1 MKAILK
7 VSNMNKRIY
16 LEVSNELNRFI
27 KKCIDNNINL
37 YNISYKKDKIIVLID
52 VKDYLKIKRLNYYSK
67 ISVVK
72 YDGLLNIKKII
83 KDNIFYI
90 SVILLSFIWMNLLTN
105 YIVDIKIIH
114 SNSGIRRLLKEE
126 LDKNNVKRFSL
137 AYSFEELDNI
147 TKKILAD
154 NKNNLEWVSIK
165 KDGMKYIVRAE
176 ERIIK
181 NEEVSDKPRDIVA
194 SKDAYITKVISSKGN
209 VLVRQGEYVKKGT
222 VLISGKITLYED
234 VKGVTSASGSVYG
247 NVWYECTVETPKE
260 ISSER
265 LTGRKRYNLNV
276 GNKILLRNK
285 YQNFRQ
291 KNIREIKIFG
301 LKIKFYREE
310 EVEIIKTKTDD
321 EYALNRLK
329 EEFDKKLNGK
339 GVIIYQKVLKKE
351 ENNSTIKYRVFIITN
366 ELINAYSYF
375 EDSDIND
382 TNQSN

>member
-1 MKAILK
+1 M
-7 VSNMNKRIY
+7 SNMNKRIY

-37 YNISYKKDKIIVLID
+37 YNISYVKDKMVVLID

-67 ISVVK
+67 IRVVK

-83 KDNIFYI
+83 KDNMFYI
-90 SVILLSFIWMNLLTN
+90 SVIFLSFIWMNLLTN

-114 SNSGIRRLLKEE
+114 SNNGIRRLLKEE
-126 LDKNNVKRFSL
+126 LDKNNIKKFSL

-181 NEEVSDKPRDIVA
+181 SEVVSDKPRDIIA

-291 KNIREIKIFG
+291 KNIKEIKIFG

-321 EYALNRLK
+321 EYALRRLK

-375 EDSDIND
+375 EESDIND

>member
-1 MKAILK
+1 M
-7 VSNMNKRIY
+7 SNMNKRIY

-67 ISVVK
+67 IRVVK

-83 KDNIFYI
+83 KDNMFYI
-90 SVILLSFIWMNLLTN
+90 SVIFLSFIWMNLLTN
-105 YIVDIKIIH
+105 YIVDIEIIH

-126 LDKNNVKRFSL
+126 LDKNNVKKFSL

-147 TKKILAD
+147 TKRILAD

-181 NEEVSDKPRDIVA
+181 SEVVSDKPRDIVA

-321 EYALNRLK
+321 EYALRRLK

-375 EDSDIND
+375 EESDIND

>member
-1 MKAILK
+1 M
-7 VSNMNKRIY
+7 SNMNKRIY

-37 YNISYKKDKIIVLID
+37 YNITYKKDKIIVLID

-67 ISVVK
+67 IRVVK

-83 KDNIFYI
+83 KDNMFYI
-90 SVILLSFIWMNLLTN
+90 SVIFLSFIWMNLLTN
-105 YIVDIKIIH
+105 YIVDIEIIH

-126 LDKNNVKRFSL
+126 LDKNNIKKFSL

-181 NEEVSDKPRDIVA
+181 SEVVSDKPRDIVA
-194 SKDAYITKVISSKGN
+194 SKDAYITKVIGSKGN

-321 EYALNRLK
+321 EYALKRLK
-329 EEFDKKLNGK
+329 EELDKKLNGK

-375 EDSDIND
+375 EESDIND

>member
-1 MKAILK
+1 ML
-7 VSNMNKRIY
+7 NMNKRIY

-37 YNISYKKDKIIVLID
+37 YNISYGKDKMVVLID

-67 ISVVK
+67 IRVVK

-83 KDNIFYI
+83 KDNMFYI
-90 SVILLSFIWMNLLTN
+90 SVVFLSFIWMNLLTN
-105 YIVDIKIIH
+105 YIVDIEIIH
-114 SNSGIRRLLKEE
+114 SNSGIRRLLKKE
-126 LDKNNVKRFSL
+126 LDKNNIKKFSL

-181 NEEVSDKPRDIVA
+181 SEVVSDKPRDIVA

-310 EVEIIKTKTDD
+310 EVEIIKTKKDD

-339 GVIIYQKVLKKE
+339 GVIIYQKVLKKD

>member
-1 MKAILK
+1 M
-7 VSNMNKRIY
+7 SNMNKRIY

-67 ISVVK
+67 IRVVK

-83 KDNIFYI
+83 KDNMFYI
-90 SVILLSFIWMNLLTN
+90 SVIFLSFIWMNLLTN

-114 SNSGIRRLLKEE
+114 SNNGIRRLLKEE
-126 LDKNNVKRFSL
+126 LDKNNIKKFSL

-321 EYALNRLK
+321 EYALRRLK

>member
-1 MKAILK
+1 

-37 YNISYKKDKIIVLID
+37 YNISYVKDKMVVLID

-67 ISVVK
+67 IRVVK

-83 KDNIFYI
+83 KDNMFYI
-90 SVILLSFIWMNLLTN
+90 SVIFLSFIWMNLLTN
-105 YIVDIKIIH
+105 YIVDIEIIH

-126 LDKNNVKRFSL
+126 LDKNNVKKFSL

-181 NEEVSDKPRDIVA
+181 REVVSDKPRDIVA
-194 SKDAYITKVISSKGN
+194 SKDAYITKVIGSKGN

-301 LKIKFYREE
+301 LKIKFYKEE

-375 EDSDIND
+375 EESDIND

>member
-1 MKAILK
+1 M
-7 VSNMNKRIY
+7 SNMNKRIY

-37 YNISYKKDKIIVLID
+37 YNISYVKDKMVVLID

-67 ISVVK
+67 IRVVK

-83 KDNIFYI
+83 KDNMFYI
-90 SVILLSFIWMNLLTN
+90 SVIFLSFIWMNLLTN
-105 YIVDIKIIH
+105 YIVDIEIIH

-181 NEEVSDKPRDIVA
+181 SEEVSDKPRDIVA
-194 SKDAYITKVISSKGN
+194 SKDAYITKVISNKGN

-247 NVWYECTVETPKE
+247 NVWYESVVEIPKE

-321 EYALNRLK
+321 EYALRRLK

-375 EDSDIND
+375 EESDIND

>member
-1 MKAILK
+1 
-7 VSNMNKRIY
+7 MNKRIY

-37 YNISYKKDKIIVLID
+37 YNISYVKDKMVVLID

-67 ISVVK
+67 IRVVK

-83 KDNIFYI
+83 KDNMFYI
-90 SVILLSFIWMNLLTN
+90 SVIFLSFIWMNLLTN
-105 YIVDIKIIH
+105 YIVDIEIIH

-126 LDKNNVKRFSL
+126 LDKNNIKKFSL

-181 NEEVSDKPRDIVA
+181 SEEVSDKPRDIVA
-194 SKDAYITKVISSKGN
+194 SKDAYITKVISNKGN

-247 NVWYECTVETPKE
+247 NVWYESVVEIPKE

-265 LTGRKRYNLNV
+265 LTGKKRYNLNV

-291 KNIREIKIFG
+291 KNIKEIKIFG

-375 EDSDIND
+375 EESDIND

>member
-1 MKAILK
+1 
-7 VSNMNKRIY
+7 MNKRIY

-67 ISVVK
+67 IRVVK

-83 KDNIFYI
+83 KDNMFYI
-90 SVILLSFIWMNLLTN
+90 SVIFLSFIWMNLLTN
-105 YIVDIKIIH
+105 YIVDIEIIH
-114 SNSGIRRLLKEE
+114 SNSGVRRLLKEE

-181 NEEVSDKPRDIVA
+181 SEVVSDKPRDIVA

-375 EDSDIND
+375 EESDIND

>member
-1 MKAILK
+1 M
-7 VSNMNKRIY
+7 SNMNKRIY

-67 ISVVK
+67 IRVVK

-83 KDNIFYI
+83 KDNMFYI
-90 SVILLSFIWMNLLTN
+90 SVIFLSFIWMNLLTN

-114 SNSGIRRLLKEE
+114 SNNGIRRLLKEE
-126 LDKNNVKRFSL
+126 LDKNNIKKFSL

-181 NEEVSDKPRDIVA
+181 SEVVSDKPRDIIA

-291 KNIREIKIFG
+291 KNIKEIKIFG
-301 LKIKFYREE
+301 FKIKFYREE

-375 EDSDIND
+375 EESDIND

>member
-1 MKAILK
+1 M
-7 VSNMNKRIY
+7 SNMNKRIY

-37 YNISYKKDKIIVLID
+37 YNISYVKDKMVVLID

-67 ISVVK
+67 IRVVK

-83 KDNIFYI
+83 KDNMFYI
-90 SVILLSFIWMNLLTN
+90 SVIFLSFIWMNLLTN
-105 YIVDIKIIH
+105 YIVDIEIIH

-181 NEEVSDKPRDIVA
+181 SEEVSDKPRDIVA
-194 SKDAYITKVISSKGN
+194 SKDAYITKVISNKGN

-247 NVWYECTVETPKE
+247 NVWYESVVEIPKE

-321 EYALNRLK
+321 EYALRRLK

>member
-1 MKAILK
+1 M
-7 VSNMNKRIY
+7 SNMNKRIY

-27 KKCIDNNINL
+27 KKCIDNSINL
-37 YNISYKKDKIIVLID
+37 YNISYKKDKMVVLID

-67 ISVVK
+67 IRVVK
-72 YDGLLNIKKII
+72 YDGMLNIKKII
-83 KDNIFYI
+83 KDNMFYI
-90 SVILLSFIWMNLLTN
+90 SVIFLSFIWMNLLTN
-105 YIVDIKIIH
+105 YIVDIEIIH

-181 NEEVSDKPRDIVA
+181 SEVVSDKPRDIVA

-339 GVIIYQKVLKKE
+339 GVIIYQKVLKKD

>member
-1 MKAILK
+1 M
-7 VSNMNKRIY
+7 SNMNKRIY

-37 YNISYKKDKIIVLID
+37 YNISYVKDKMVVLID

-67 ISVVK
+67 IRVVK

-83 KDNIFYI
+83 KDNMFYI
-90 SVILLSFIWMNLLTN
+90 SVIFLSFIWMNLLTN

-114 SNSGIRRLLKEE
+114 SNNGIRRLLKEE
-126 LDKNNVKRFSL
+126 LDKNNIKKFSL

-181 NEEVSDKPRDIVA
+181 SEVVSDKPRDIIA

-291 KNIREIKIFG
+291 KNIKEIKIFG
-301 LKIKFYREE
+301 FKIKFYREE

-321 EYALNRLK
+321 EYALRRLK

-375 EDSDIND
+375 EESDIND

>member
-1 MKAILK
+1 M
-7 VSNMNKRIY
+7 SNMNKRIY

-37 YNISYKKDKIIVLID
+37 YNISYVKDKMVVLID

-67 ISVVK
+67 IRVVK

-90 SVILLSFIWMNLLTN
+90 SVIFLSFIWMNLLTN
-105 YIVDIKIIH
+105 YIVDIEIIH

-181 NEEVSDKPRDIVA
+181 SEVVSDKPRDIVA

-339 GVIIYQKVLKKE
+339 GVIIYQKVLKKD

>member
-1 MKAILK
+1 
-7 VSNMNKRIY
+7 MNKRIY

-27 KKCIDNNINL
+27 KKCIDNSINL
-37 YNISYKKDKIIVLID
+37 YNISYKKDKMVVLID

-67 ISVVK
+67 IRVVK
-72 YDGLLNIKKII
+72 YDGMLNIKKII
-83 KDNIFYI
+83 KDNMFYI
-90 SVILLSFIWMNLLTN
+90 SVIFLSFIWMNLLTN
-105 YIVDIKIIH
+105 YIVDIEIIH

-181 NEEVSDKPRDIVA
+181 SEVVSDKPRDIVA

>member
-1 MKAILK
+1 M
-7 VSNMNKRIY
+7 SNMNKRIY

-27 KKCIDNNINL
+27 KKCIDNSINL
-37 YNISYKKDKIIVLID
+37 YNISYKKDKMVVLID

-67 ISVVK
+67 IRVVK
-72 YDGLLNIKKII
+72 YDGMLNIKKII
-83 KDNIFYI
+83 KDNMFYI
-90 SVILLSFIWMNLLTN
+90 SVIFLSFIWMNLLTN
-105 YIVDIKIIH
+105 YIVDIEIIH

-181 NEEVSDKPRDIVA
+181 SEVVSDKPRDIVA

>member
-1 MKAILK
+1 M
-7 VSNMNKRIY
+7 SNMNKRIY

-27 KKCIDNNINL
+27 KKCIDNSINL
-37 YNISYKKDKIIVLID
+37 YNITYKKDKIIVLID

-67 ISVVK
+67 IRVVK

-83 KDNIFYI
+83 KDNMFYI
-90 SVILLSFIWMNLLTN
+90 SVIFLSFIWMNLLTN
-105 YIVDIKIIH
+105 YIVDIEIIH

-181 NEEVSDKPRDIVA
+181 SEVVSDKPRDIVA

-339 GVIIYQKVLKKE
+339 GVIIYQKVLKKD

>member
-1 MKAILK
+1 
-7 VSNMNKRIY
+7 MNKRIY

-37 YNISYKKDKIIVLID
+37 YNISYVKDKMVVLID

-67 ISVVK
+67 IRVVK

-83 KDNIFYI
+83 KDNMFYI
-90 SVILLSFIWMNLLTN
+90 SVIFLSFIWMNLLTN
-105 YIVDIKIIH
+105 YIVDIEIIH

-181 NEEVSDKPRDIVA
+181 REVVSDKPRDIVA
-194 SKDAYITKVISSKGN
+194 SKDAYITKVIGSKGN

-247 NVWYECTVETPKE
+247 NVWYEGAVETPKE

-321 EYALNRLK
+321 EYALKRLK

-339 GVIIYQKVLKKE
+339 GVITYQKVLKKE

-375 EDSDIND
+375 EESDIND

>member
-1 MKAILK
+1 M
-7 VSNMNKRIY
+7 SNMNKRIY

-37 YNISYKKDKIIVLID
+37 YNISYVKDKMVVLID

-67 ISVVK
+67 IRVVK

-83 KDNIFYI
+83 KDNMFYI
-90 SVILLSFIWMNLLTN
+90 SVIFLSFIWMNLLTN
-105 YIVDIKIIH
+105 YIVDIEIIH

-181 NEEVSDKPRDIVA
+181 SEVVSDKPRDIIA

-301 LKIKFYREE
+301 LKINFYREE

-321 EYALNRLK
+321 EYALKRLK

>member
-1 MKAILK
+1 M
-7 VSNMNKRIY
+7 SNMNKRIY

-37 YNISYKKDKIIVLID
+37 YNISYVKDKMVVLID

-67 ISVVK
+67 IRVVK

-83 KDNIFYI
+83 KDNMFYI
-90 SVILLSFIWMNLLTN
+90 SVIFLSFIWMNLLTN
-105 YIVDIKIIH
+105 YIVDIEIIH

-181 NEEVSDKPRDIVA
+181 NEVVSDKPRDIVA
-194 SKDAYITKVISSKGN
+194 SKDAYITKVIGSKGN

-291 KNIREIKIFG
+291 KNIKEIKIFG
-301 LKIKFYREE
+301 LKIKFYMEE
-310 EVEIIKTKTDD
+310 EVEIVKTKTDD
-321 EYALNRLK
+321 EYALRRLK

>member
-1 MKAILK
+1 M
-7 VSNMNKRIY
+7 SNMNKRIY

-37 YNISYKKDKIIVLID
+37 YNISYVKDKMVVLID

-67 ISVVK
+67 IRVVK

-83 KDNIFYI
+83 KDNMFYI
-90 SVILLSFIWMNLLTN
+90 SVIFLSFIWMNLLTN
-105 YIVDIKIIH
+105 YIVDIEIIH

-181 NEEVSDKPRDIVA
+181 NEVVSDKPRDIVA
-194 SKDAYITKVISSKGN
+194 SKDAYITKVIGSKGN

-265 LTGRKRYNLNV
+265 LTGKKRYNLNV

>member
-1 MKAILK
+1 M
-7 VSNMNKRIY
+7 SNMNKRIY

-67 ISVVK
+67 IRVVK

-83 KDNIFYI
+83 KDNMFYI
-90 SVILLSFIWMNLLTN
+90 SVIFLSFIWMNLLTN
-105 YIVDIKIIH
+105 YIVDIEIIH

-126 LDKNNVKRFSL
+126 LDKNNVKKFSL

-147 TKKILAD
+147 TKRILAD

-181 NEEVSDKPRDIVA
+181 REVVSDKPRDIVA
-194 SKDAYITKVISSKGN
+194 SKDAYITKVIGSKGN

-301 LKIKFYREE
+301 LKIKFYKEE

-339 GVIIYQKVLKKE
+339 GVIIYQKVLKKD

>member
-1 MKAILK
+1 M
-7 VSNMNKRIY
+7 SNMNKRIY
-16 LEVSNELNRFI
+16 LEVSNEINRFI

-37 YNISYKKDKIIVLID
+37 YNISYVKDKMVVLID

-67 ISVVK
+67 IRVVK

-83 KDNIFYI
+83 KDNMFYI
-90 SVILLSFIWMNLLTN
+90 SVIFLSFIWMNLLTN
-105 YIVDIKIIH
+105 YIVDIEIIH

-181 NEEVSDKPRDIVA
+181 NEVVSDKPRDIVA
-194 SKDAYITKVISSKGN
+194 SKDAYITKVIGSKGN

-321 EYALNRLK
+321 EYALKRLK

-339 GVIIYQKVLKKE
+339 GVITYQKVLKKE

-375 EDSDIND
+375 EESDIND

>member
-1 MKAILK
+1 M
-7 VSNMNKRIY
+7 SNMNKRIY

-67 ISVVK
+67 IRVVK

-83 KDNIFYI
+83 KDNMFYI
-90 SVILLSFIWMNLLTN
+90 SVIFLSFIWLNLLTN
-105 YIVDIKIIH
+105 YIVDIEIIH

-126 LDKNNVKRFSL
+126 LDKNNVKKFSL

-181 NEEVSDKPRDIVA
+181 SEVVSDKPRDIVA

-247 NVWYECTVETPKE
+247 NVWYECAVETPKE
-260 ISSER
+260 ISNER

-329 EEFDKKLNGK
+329 EEFDKKLNEK

>member
-1 MKAILK
+1 
-7 VSNMNKRIY
+7 MNKRIY

-27 KKCIDNNINL
+27 KKCIDNSINL
-37 YNISYKKDKIIVLID
+37 YNISYKKDKMVVLID

-67 ISVVK
+67 IRVVK
-72 YDGLLNIKKII
+72 YDGMLNIKKII
-83 KDNIFYI
+83 KDNMFYI
-90 SVILLSFIWMNLLTN
+90 SVIFLSFIWMNLLTN
-105 YIVDIKIIH
+105 YIVDIEIIH

-181 NEEVSDKPRDIVA
+181 REVVSDKPRDIVA
-194 SKDAYITKVISSKGN
+194 SKDAYITKVIGSKGN

-321 EYALNRLK
+321 EYALRRLK

-375 EDSDIND
+375 EESDIND

>member
-1 MKAILK
+1 
-7 VSNMNKRIY
+7 MNKRIY
-16 LEVSNELNRFI
+16 LEVTNELNRFI

-37 YNISYKKDKIIVLID
+37 YNIIYKKDKMVVLID

-67 ISVVK
+67 IRVVK

-83 KDNIFYI
+83 KDNMFYI
-90 SVILLSFIWMNLLTN
+90 SVVFLSFIWMNLLTN
-105 YIVDIKIIH
+105 YIVDIEIIH
-114 SNSGIRRLLKEE
+114 SNSGVRRLLKEE

-137 AYSFEELDNI
+137 AYSFEELNNI

-181 NEEVSDKPRDIVA
+181 SEEVSDKPRDIVA
-194 SKDAYITKVISSKGN
+194 SKDAYITKVISNKGN

-247 NVWYECTVETPKE
+247 NVWYESVVEIPKE

-265 LTGRKRYNLNV
+265 LTGKKRYNLNV

-291 KNIREIKIFG
+291 KNIKEIKIFG

-321 EYALNRLK
+321 EYALRRLK

-339 GVIIYQKVLKKE
+339 GVITYQKVLKKE

>member
-1 MKAILK
+1 
-7 VSNMNKRIY
+7 MNKRIY

-37 YNISYKKDKIIVLID
+37 YNISYKKDKMVVLID

-67 ISVVK
+67 IRVVK

-83 KDNIFYI
+83 KDNMFYI
-90 SVILLSFIWMNLLTN
+90 SVIFLSFIWMNLLTN
-105 YIVDIKIIH
+105 YIVDIEIIH

-181 NEEVSDKPRDIVA
+181 SEVVSDKPRDIVA

>member
-1 MKAILK
+1 
-7 VSNMNKRIY
+7 MNKRIY

-37 YNISYKKDKIIVLID
+37 YNISYVKDKMVVLID

-67 ISVVK
+67 IRVVK

-83 KDNIFYI
+83 KDNMFYI
-90 SVILLSFIWMNLLTN
+90 SVIFLSFIWMNLLTN
-105 YIVDIKIIH
+105 YIVDIEIIH

-126 LDKNNVKRFSL
+126 LDKNNVKGFSL

-181 NEEVSDKPRDIVA
+181 SEEVSDKPRDIVA
-194 SKDAYITKVISSKGN
+194 SKDAYITKVISNKGN

-247 NVWYECTVETPKE
+247 NVWYESVVEIPKE

-265 LTGRKRYNLNV
+265 LTGKKRYNLNV

-291 KNIREIKIFG
+291 KNIKEIKIFG

-321 EYALNRLK
+321 EYALRRLK

-339 GVIIYQKVLKKE
+339 GVITYQKVLKKE

-375 EDSDIND
+375 EESDIND

>member
-1 MKAILK
+1 M
-7 VSNMNKRIY
+7 SNMNKRIY

-37 YNISYKKDKIIVLID
+37 YNISYVKDKMVVLID

-67 ISVVK
+67 IRVVK

-83 KDNIFYI
+83 KDNMFYI
-90 SVILLSFIWMNLLTN
+90 SVIFLSFIWMNLLTN
-105 YIVDIKIIH
+105 YIVDIEIIH

-126 LDKNNVKRFSL
+126 LDKNNVKKFSL

-181 NEEVSDKPRDIVA
+181 SEVVSDKPRDIVA
-194 SKDAYITKVISSKGN
+194 SKDAYITKVIGSKGN

-247 NVWYECTVETPKE
+247 NVWYECAVEIPKE
-260 ISSER
+260 ISNER

-321 EYALNRLK
+321 EYALRRLK

>member
-1 MKAILK
+1 M
-7 VSNMNKRIY
+7 SNMNKRIY
-16 LEVSNELNRFI
+16 LEVSNEINRFI

-37 YNISYKKDKIIVLID
+37 YNISYVKDKMVVLID

-67 ISVVK
+67 IRVVK

-83 KDNIFYI
+83 KDNMFYI
-90 SVILLSFIWMNLLTN
+90 SVIFLSFIWMNLLTN
-105 YIVDIKIIH
+105 YIVDIEIIH

-126 LDKNNVKRFSL
+126 LDKNNVKKFSL

-181 NEEVSDKPRDIVA
+181 SEVVSDKPRDIVA
-194 SKDAYITKVISSKGN
+194 SKDAYITKVIGSKGN

>member
-1 MKAILK
+1 VL
-7 VSNMNKRIY
+7 NMNKRIY

-37 YNISYKKDKIIVLID
+37 YNISYGKDKMVVLID

-67 ISVVK
+67 IRVVK

-83 KDNIFYI
+83 KDNMFYI
-90 SVILLSFIWMNLLTN
+90 SVVFLSFIWMNLLTN
-105 YIVDIKIIH
+105 YIVDIEIIH

-181 NEEVSDKPRDIVA
+181 SEVVSDKPRDIVA

-339 GVIIYQKVLKKE
+339 GVIIYQKVLKKD

>member
-1 MKAILK
+1 M
-7 VSNMNKRIY
+7 SNMNKRIY
-16 LEVSNELNRFI
+16 LEASNEINRFI

-37 YNISYKKDKIIVLID
+37 YNISYVKDKMVVLID

-67 ISVVK
+67 IRVVK

-83 KDNIFYI
+83 KDNMFYI
-90 SVILLSFIWMNLLTN
+90 SVIFLSFIWMNLLTN
-105 YIVDIKIIH
+105 YIVDIEIIH

-181 NEEVSDKPRDIVA
+181 REVVSDKPRDIVA
-194 SKDAYITKVISSKGN
+194 SKDAYITKVIGSKGN

>member
-1 MKAILK
+1 M
-7 VSNMNKRIY
+7 SNMNKRIY

-37 YNISYKKDKIIVLID
+37 YNISYKKDKMVVLID

-67 ISVVK
+67 IRVVK

-83 KDNIFYI
+83 KDNMFYI
-90 SVILLSFIWMNLLTN
+90 SVIFLSFIWMNLLTN
-105 YIVDIKIIH
+105 YIVDIEIIH
-114 SNSGIRRLLKEE
+114 SNSGIRRLLKDE

-181 NEEVSDKPRDIVA
+181 SEEVSDKPRDIVA
-194 SKDAYITKVISSKGN
+194 SKDAYITKVIGSKGN

-247 NVWYECTVETPKE
+247 NVWYESVVEIPKE

-265 LTGRKRYNLNV
+265 LTGKKRYNLNV

-291 KNIREIKIFG
+291 KNIKEIKIFG

-321 EYALNRLK
+321 EYALRRLK

-339 GVIIYQKVLKKE
+339 GVITYQKVLKKE

-375 EDSDIND
+375 EESDIND

>member
-1 MKAILK
+1 
-7 VSNMNKRIY
+7 MNKRIY

-37 YNISYKKDKIIVLID
+37 YNISYVKDKMVVLID

-67 ISVVK
+67 IRVVK

-83 KDNIFYI
+83 KDNMFYI
-90 SVILLSFIWMNLLTN
+90 SVIFLSFIWMNLLTN
-105 YIVDIKIIH
+105 YIVDIEIIH
-114 SNSGIRRLLKEE
+114 SNSGIRRLLKKE

-181 NEEVSDKPRDIVA
+181 SEVVSDKPRDIVA

-339 GVIIYQKVLKKE
+339 GVIIYQKVLKKD

>member
-1 MKAILK
+1 M
-7 VSNMNKRIY
+7 SNMNKRIY

-27 KKCIDNNINL
+27 KKCIDNSINL
-37 YNISYKKDKIIVLID
+37 YNISYKKDKMVVLID

-67 ISVVK
+67 IRVVK
-72 YDGLLNIKKII
+72 YDGMLNIKKII
-83 KDNIFYI
+83 KDNMFYI
-90 SVILLSFIWMNLLTN
+90 SVIFLSFIWMNLLTN
-105 YIVDIKIIH
+105 YIVDIEIIH

-181 NEEVSDKPRDIVA
+181 SEVVSDKPRDIVA

-321 EYALNRLK
+321 EYALKRLK

>member
-1 MKAILK
+1 M
-7 VSNMNKRIY
+7 SNMNKRIY

-67 ISVVK
+67 IRVVK

-83 KDNIFYI
+83 KDNMFYI
-90 SVILLSFIWMNLLTN
+90 SVIFLSFIWMNLLTN

-114 SNSGIRRLLKEE
+114 SNNGIRRLLKEE
-126 LDKNNVKRFSL
+126 LDKNNIKKFSL

-181 NEEVSDKPRDIVA
+181 SEEVSDKPRDIIA

-291 KNIREIKIFG
+291 KNIKEIKIFG

-310 EVEIIKTKTDD
+310 EVDIIKTKTDD
-321 EYALNRLK
+321 EYALRRLK

-375 EDSDIND
+375 EESDIND

>member
-1 MKAILK
+1 M
-7 VSNMNKRIY
+7 SNMNKRIY

-37 YNISYKKDKIIVLID
+37 YNISYVKDKMVVLID

-67 ISVVK
+67 IRVVK

-83 KDNIFYI
+83 KDNMFYI
-90 SVILLSFIWMNLLTN
+90 SVIFLSFIWMNLLTN

-114 SNSGIRRLLKEE
+114 SNNGIRRLLKEE

-154 NKNNLEWVSIK
+154 NKNNLEWISIK

-181 NEEVSDKPRDIVA
+181 SEVVSDKPRDIIA

-301 LKIKFYREE
+301 LKIKFYKEE

-351 ENNSTIKYRVFIITN
+351 ENNSTIKYRVFIIAN

-375 EDSDIND
+375 EESDIND

>member
-1 MKAILK
+1 
-7 VSNMNKRIY
+7 MNKRIY

-37 YNISYKKDKIIVLID
+37 YNISYGKDKMVVLID

-67 ISVVK
+67 IRVVK

-83 KDNIFYI
+83 KDNVFYI
-90 SVILLSFIWMNLLTN
+90 SVIFLSFIWMNLLTN
-105 YIVDIKIIH
+105 YIVDIEIIH

-181 NEEVSDKPRDIVA
+181 GEEVSDKPRDIVA
-194 SKDAYITKVISSKGN
+194 SKDAYITKVIGSKGN

-247 NVWYECTVETPKE
+247 NVWYESVVEIPKE

-265 LTGRKRYNLNV
+265 LTGKKRYNLNV

-291 KNIREIKIFG
+291 KNIKEIKIFG

-321 EYALNRLK
+321 EYALRRLK

-339 GVIIYQKVLKKE
+339 GVITYQKVLKKE

-375 EDSDIND
+375 EESDIND

>member
-1 MKAILK
+1 M
-7 VSNMNKRIY
+7 SNMNKRIY
-16 LEVSNELNRFI
+16 LEVSNEINRFI

-37 YNISYKKDKIIVLID
+37 YNISYVKDKMVVLID

-67 ISVVK
+67 IRVVK

-83 KDNIFYI
+83 KDNMFYI
-90 SVILLSFIWMNLLTN
+90 SVIFLSFIWMNLLTN
-105 YIVDIKIIH
+105 YIVDIEIIH

-181 NEEVSDKPRDIVA
+181 NEVVSDKPRDIVA
-194 SKDAYITKVISSKGN
+194 SKDAYITKVIGSKGN

-321 EYALNRLK
+321 EYALRRLK

-375 EDSDIND
+375 EESDIND